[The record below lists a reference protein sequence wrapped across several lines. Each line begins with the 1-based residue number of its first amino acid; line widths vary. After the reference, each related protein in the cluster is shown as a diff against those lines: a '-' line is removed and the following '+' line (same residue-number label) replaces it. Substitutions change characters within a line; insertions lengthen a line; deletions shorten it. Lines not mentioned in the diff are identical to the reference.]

1 MKPEIRLALI
11 KNFAI
16 PIALRKTGNMSVTDA
31 TQFSARL
38 RSVTQEDH
46 HAAESSD
53 FITTLMGGERSARD
67 YMLLIAQYHYIYGAL
82 EEEVR
87 VLAAD
92 PELRE
97 IFDATLERSG
107 QIAKDLDVLLPAH
120 GLKEIPAALPATEAY
135 VAAIRASAAEPAR
148 LVAHHYLRYLGD
160 LSGGLAI
167 GKLVSRHYS
176 IPDEALNMWKFEAI
190 DKPKIYK
197 DSYRDKL
204 DVFGANTSHAE
215 AVLDEA
221 KRGFQWNKAIFEDLL
236 KASASELSAAS

>member
-1 MKPEIRLALI
+1 MTI
-11 KNFAI
+11 
-16 PIALRKTGNMSVTDA
+16 TD
-31 TQFSARL
+31 TSQFSTQL
-38 RSVTQEDH
+38 RNVTQEDH

-67 YMLLIAQYHYIYGAL
+67 YMLLISQYHYIYEAL

-87 VLAAD
+87 ALAAD
-92 PELRE
+92 PELAA
-97 IFDATLERSG
+97 IFDPHLERG
-107 QIAKDLDVLLPAH
+107 AQIAKDLQVLLPMH
-120 GLKEIPAALPATEAY
+120 GLKEIPAALPATEDY
-135 VAAIRASAAEPAR
+135 VAALRASAAEPAR

-167 GKLVSRHYS
+167 GKLVSRHYA

-190 DKPKIYK
+190 EKPKRYK
-197 DSYRDKL
+197 DAYREKL
-204 DVFGANTSHAE
+204 DAFGADTSQAE

-236 KASASELSAAS
+236 HATSGKLPAAS